1 MSVPNDA
8 VLAARWDAA
17 AGKWADDPELVA
29 PKRYIAAPTF
39 RALWG
44 EIRGLRALDA
54 GCGGGWLTR
63 LAAADG
69 ARLSAVDFS
78 PALIGRAREL
88 DGGAGGAYDVANL
101 CDLGLFGD
109 AEFDLV
115 ISHCCLQDVLD
126 YRAALREIARVLGP
140 GGHLILSVVHPFTWQ
155 FDAHWGPRAPGEP
168 FTGRIDDPQYLTEQF
183 SGQSMFQRPLAA
195 YCQAITDA
203 GLRLLGI
210 HEPRPGDELEA
221 VLGSDRRWERWRR
234 VPDFLFFHAA
244 KGQDA

>member
-1 MSVPNDA
+1 MAPVPPA
-8 VLAARWDAA
+8 GPRLGAALASGAA
-17 AGKWADDPELVA
+17 AASWRTL
-29 PKRYIAAPTF
+29 
-39 RALWG
+39 
-44 EIRGLRALDA
+44 A
-54 GCGGGWLTR
+54 G
-63 LAAADG
+63 ADG
-69 ARLSAVDFS
+69 AGVSGQGGPGPWACRPR
-78 PALIGRAREL
+78 PAAAPRPYEG
-88 DGGAGGAYDVANL
+88 
-101 CDLGLFGD
+101 
-109 AEFDLV
+109 
-115 ISHCCLQDVLD
+115 D

-168 FTGRIDDPQYLTEQF
+168 FAGRIDDPQYLTEQF
-183 SGQSMFQRPLAA
+183 SGQSMFHRPLAA